1 LRIAGNT
8 DWRNTSSIPAHC
20 LKYYHAE
27 IGSERVASIFAEPGR
42 KIRISRIGLV
52 EIQSALAMKVR
63 SGALKQAA
71 AELQRQRLLLD
82 VADSAL
88 EVYKVTEEH
97 FWMAERLVARHSF
110 SSRLRTLDAIQLAVA
125 LDLAGQQLADQ
136 FVVADHV
143 LAEMAAIESLRIIN
157 PEF

>member
-1 LRIAGNT
+1 MAQYFF
-8 DWRNTSSIPAHC
+8 DSSA
-20 LKYYHAE
+20 LVKYYHAE
-27 IGSERVASIFAEPGR
+27 IGTERITSIFAEPDR

-52 EIQSALAMKVR
+52 EMQSALAMKVR

-82 VADSAL
+82 VAGSVL

-97 FWMAERLVARHSF
+97 FSMAERLITRHSF

-125 LDLAGQQLADQ
+125 LDLADQQLADQ
-136 FVVADHV
+136 FVVADSL
-143 LAEMAAIESLRIIN
+143 LAEMAAIESLRVLN
-157 PEF
+157 PEI

>member
-1 LRIAGNT
+1 LAQYFFDSRA
-8 DWRNTSSIPAHC
+8 
-20 LKYYHAE
+20 LVKYYHAE
-27 IGSERVASIFAEPGR
+27 IGSDCVAAIFAEPDR

-52 EIQSALAMKVR
+52 EIQSAIAMKVR

-97 FWMAERLVARHSF
+97 FSMAERLVARHSF

-125 LDLAGQQLADQ
+125 LDLAEQQLSDQ
-136 FVVADHV
+136 FVVADRV
-143 LAEMAAIESLRIIN
+143 LAEMAAIESLQILN
-157 PEF
+157 PEL